1 VLKRHSEVLVGLAS
15 AADLLLVGAAWLLAY
30 LVRFHTGFEAP
41 RGVPGVQPYLQPLL
55 VILPLFAWLLR
66 SRGLYE
72 ARRTASLSREVGAI
86 WGATTVSVL
95 LVTAASFFW
104 RSFEYSRG
112 VVLLFYAFAGVGL
125 TLFRISLRAGLRAL
139 RRRGHNLRHV
149 LVLGAG
155 RLAEEVIDR
164 IHERAEL
171 GLRVA
176 GVLTDDHS
184 HPHVRGVP
192 VIAGYAKLGA
202 VLAAHPVDQVIMA
215 LPRADTEQLEKIL
228 AELDDQTVRV
238 SLVPDL
244 LAFLTVGSVAEEFDG
259 LPMIGLRQSP
269 LVGWAAVRK
278 RAFDLVVAGAALLL
292 TWPLLALATLAIRA
306 SAGAPALYVQ
316 ERMGLDGRVFR
327 MLKLRTMTRD
337 AERAS
342 GPVWA
347 QPHDPRRTRL
357 GAFLRALNLDELP
370 QLWNVFRGDM
380 SLVGPR
386 PERPELIEEFRRQI
400 PGYMARH
407 HVKAGLTGWAQ
418 VHGWRGNTSLHER
431 IEHDLYYIQN
441 WSLALDLRILW
452 MTLWRGFRNAY

>member
-1 VLKRHSEVLVGLAS
+1 VLKRHSEILVSLAF

-30 LVRFHTGFEAP
+30 FVRFHSGFEAP
-41 RGVPGVQPYLQPLL
+41 RGVPGVQPYLQPLV

-66 SRGLYE
+66 ARGLYE
-72 ARRTASLSREVGAI
+72 ARRTASLQGEVAAI
-86 WGATTVSVL
+86 WGATTVGVL

-112 VVLLFYAFAGVGL
+112 VVLFFYAFTGVGL
-125 TLFRISLRAGLRAL
+125 TLFRISLRAGLRSL
-139 RRRGHNLRHV
+139 RRHGHNLRHV

-164 IHERAEL
+164 IHGRAEL

-176 GVLTDDHS
+176 GVVTDDRS
-184 HPHVRGVP
+184 HLHVRGAP
-192 VIAGYAKLGA
+192 VIAGYSELGA
-202 VLAAHPVDQVIMA
+202 VLAARAVDQVIMA
-215 LPRADTEQLEKIL
+215 LPQEDTGQLEKIL
-228 AELDDQTVRV
+228 AELDEQTVNV

-278 RAFDLVVAGAALLL
+278 RAFDLGVAGAALLV
-292 TWPLLALATLAIRA
+292 TWPLLAIAVAGIRL
-306 SAGAPALYVQ
+306 SAGAPVFYVQ

-337 AERAS
+337 AEQQS
-342 GPVWA
+342 GPIWA
-347 QPHDPRRTRL
+347 QAHDPRRTRL

-386 PERPELIEEFRRQI
+386 PERPELIEEFRQQI
-400 PGYMARH
+400 PGYMARL
-407 HVKAGLTGWAQ
+407 HVKAGVTGWAQ

-441 WSLALDLRILW
+441 WSLALDLRILV